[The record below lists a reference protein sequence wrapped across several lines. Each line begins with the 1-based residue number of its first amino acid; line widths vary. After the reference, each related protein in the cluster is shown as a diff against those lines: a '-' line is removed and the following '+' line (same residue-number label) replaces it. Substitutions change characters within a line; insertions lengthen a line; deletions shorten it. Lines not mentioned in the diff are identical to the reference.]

1 MSDIFGKRY
10 SEVAYSGLWFNIDCF
25 TSIYTLHQKLF
36 VLYYFWTITLCLV
49 KMLWI

>member
-25 TSIYTLHQKLF
+25 TYILIAPEVVCTVLF
-36 VLYYFWTITLCLV
+36 LNNHL
-49 KMLWI
+49 MLSQNVMD